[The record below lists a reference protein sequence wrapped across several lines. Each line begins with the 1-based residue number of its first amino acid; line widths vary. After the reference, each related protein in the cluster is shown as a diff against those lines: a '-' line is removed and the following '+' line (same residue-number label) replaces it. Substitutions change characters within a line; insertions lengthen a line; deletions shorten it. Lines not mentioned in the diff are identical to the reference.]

1 MLIIGNL
8 FLGIAAVI
16 FMLMFNL
23 TFLRTP
29 PGGDAGVGYAWT
41 LIFGVLGFSI
51 CMAIV
56 TAIIGGQGGFGWVQ
70 VGTVPR
76 WVIVLLGFLVIIIG
90 NGFFMFNE
98 FPVKVPAPLRVV
110 LMAIPALLPLLI
122 MVSAGILLNANYAE
136 LSPKAY
142 KLPIYISL
150 VLSAVGFMIIM
161 LHRLQ
166 VNAAVLKSNVE
177 FQDRTH
183 QNHLNHI
190 DTTDVMKDGVFLYV
204 LTDANHDQD
213 VREAALAK
221 LKTRP
226 DWQEEL
232 TRRLQNDWAPEAFNF
247 LASNDVDNKA
257 IFPEP
262 VRQGVLIQARLIRES
277 IRQCRDKYDLYEG
290 RFTWEVD
297 RVIRTV
303 DKFEGMGTDFRP
315 AMQELRNAL
324 DERTSFEKPKLPAKD
339 MLEKWLKK
347 NIAQ

>member
-16 FMLMFNL
+16 FLLILNL

-51 CMAIV
+51 CLGIV
-56 TAIIGGQGGFGWVQ
+56 TAIIGKAGGFGWIEANSF
-70 VGTVPR
+70 PR
-76 WVIVLLGFLVIIIG
+76 WAIVLLGFLVVLVG
-90 NGFFMFNE
+90 NGFFMMNE
-98 FPVKVPAPLRVV
+98 RPGDLPYFFKLFLMLVPFVLPL
-110 LMAIPALLPLLI
+110 ALLLG
-122 MVSAGILLNANYAE
+122 AGILLNFKYAE
-136 LSPKAY
+136 LNPLAY
-142 KLPIYISL
+142 KIPVYIGL
-150 VLSAVGFMIIM
+150 ALSALGVGIILFAKM
-161 LHRLQ
+161 QQSAAILQ
-166 VNAAVLKSNVE
+166 AGREAEDKQY
-177 FQDRTH
+177 QDR
-183 QNHLNHI
+183 LNHI
-190 DTTDVMKDGVFLYV
+190 DTTDVMNDGVFLYV
-204 LTDANHDQD
+204 YTDSNHDKE
-213 VREAALAK
+213 VRERALSRIK
-221 LKTRP
+221 SRP

-247 LASNDVDNKA
+247 LASNDVENKA

-303 DKFEGMGTDFRP
+303 DKFVGMGTDFRP

-324 DERTSFEKPKLPAKD
+324 DERTSFEKPKLPANHILD
-339 MLEKWLKK
+339 KWLK
-347 NIAQ
+347 AH